1 MTPFAELFIVVM
13 GVLVAGTYSKART
26 IRIEPA
32 LDIPM
37 ALLLRSEL
45 QRCQLLLWL
54 FEVRVEPSDGAGD
67 AIAIV
72 GRFREVV
79 AFVFVDDERRFD
91 TFGF

>member
-1 MTPFAELFIVVM
+1 MMKEATKE
-13 GVLVAGTYSKART
+13 KADSSRES
-26 IRIEPA
+26 RA
-32 LDIPM
+32 M